1 MVSKKSNRSRRIRRS
16 RKQGKNSRKNSRK
29 ISRRKSRNQRKR
41 NSRRRNSRKSQ
52 KGGFIQPLD
61 TSDVYSKY
69 PGINYP
75 QEAINKSE
83 FTCNYSGVYG
93 GGAKNKRRYSAKA
106 GGIIDKI
113 GSGFKKLMEPTASLN
128 SVISDFKEQDRV
140 SAETLN
146 GLQSE
151 LGKLGGEVGNLGQVP
166 GNGNSSQ
173 EHGNLSQVPGNG
185 NSSQELGNLNQ
196 VPGNGN
202 SSQAPGNANLSNE
215 ATVLSNPNSG
225 K

>member
-1 MVSKKSNRSRRIRRS
+1 
-16 RKQGKNSRKNSRK
+16 
-29 ISRRKSRNQRKR
+29 
-41 NSRRRNSRKSQ
+41 RKSQ

-75 QEAINKSE
+75 QEAINESK

-106 GGIIDKI
+106 GGIIEKI
-113 GSGFKKLMEPTASLN
+113 GSGFKKLMVPSASLN

-151 LGKLGGEVGNLGQVP
+151 LGKLGGEVDN
-166 GNGNSSQ
+166 NTNSS
-173 EHGNLSQVPGNG
+173 LD
-185 NSSQELGNLNQ
+185 
-196 VPGNGN
+196 
-202 SSQAPGNANLSNE
+202 
-215 ATVLSNPNSG
+215 ATVLSNENGNTTSPNNNQTPSFNNTIQQG
-225 K
+225 PSNNNQAPSPSNNTQPQVLSPSNNNQDQTQLNNTQAPSPS